1 MIKKNKMISLSL
13 MGKTHTR
20 ETKDLKLIQFFN
32 LIQLHE
38 MYLIIK
44 IHTNCQ
50 GIN

>member
-20 ETKDLKLIQFFN
+20 ETKDLKLIQ
-32 LIQLHE
+32 LHE